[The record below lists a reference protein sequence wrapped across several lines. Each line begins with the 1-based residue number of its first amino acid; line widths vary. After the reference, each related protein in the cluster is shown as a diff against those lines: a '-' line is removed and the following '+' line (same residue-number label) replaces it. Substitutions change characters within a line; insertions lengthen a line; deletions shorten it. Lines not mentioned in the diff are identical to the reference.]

1 MEEAEFSGSFLFSG
15 WRVCLW
21 RGWGMGGWQ
30 PHRPTAEHR
39 RYEES
44 TVSPKA
50 LDRDRTPEA
59 AETSSPAPKRP
70 PLGAIPRGQKK

>member
-1 MEEAEFSGSFLFSG
+1 MFVAGG
-15 WRVCLW
+15 
-21 RGWGMGGWQ
+21 GMGGWQ
-30 PHRPTAEHR
+30 PHRPTAVHG

-59 AETSSPAPKRP
+59 ADFLSSPQETASWGYTS
-70 PLGAIPRGQKK
+70 GAKK